1 MLKQILLTKK
11 INRCKEKLEEYL
23 TKRSELKEE
32 AEQLERAL
40 DEVSTDDEMKD
51 VEESADEL
59 SKQLDEVNAQI
70 KALEDE
76 KQKLEDELAA
86 IEEDEQ
92 PADDTANTTDSE
104 RGAQKTMPKREKIKN
119 NEEVSYQE
127 RAKQAING
135 YVRKQERSVTGFK
148 TTDGEVLIPDEIL
161 QAYKKPIDQVDLKQY
176 VKTVKV
182 NSKTGSMPVIKRA
195 EGTMNTVEE
204 LAANPELAKP
214 TFTEVKY
221 AVKTYRGYVPL
232 SQEIIDD
239 ADYDVTGLIAEAIN
253 DQTLNTTNKAIATVI
268 KGLTPKSVT
277 GVDGLK
283 DLINKDIKKVYNVK
297 SYVSASLYAALDKL
311 KDKNGRYLLQDSITA
326 ASGKTFLGKEVVV
339 LDDDVIGTSAGDMKG
354 FIGDLAAAVTY
365 FDRVQTTVR
374 WTDNEIYGQLL
385 SGVTRFDVQKVDT
398 DAGFYITYID
408 APSV

>member
-23 TKRSELKEE
+23 TKRSELAEQ
-32 AEQLERAL
+32 AEQLERAV
-40 DEVSTDDEMKD
+40 DEVATDDEMKD

-59 SKQLDEVNAQI
+59 TKQLDEVNAQI
-70 KALEDE
+70 TALEEE

-92 PADDTANTTDSE
+92 PQEENEEDE
-104 RGAQKTMPKREKIKN
+104 RGAQKTMSKRKKIKN
-119 NEEVSYQE
+119 DGEMTYQE
-127 RAKQAING
+127 RAKKAING
-135 YVRKQERSVTGFK
+135 YVHRQERAVTGFK
-148 TTDGEVLIPDEIL
+148 TTDGEVLIPEEIL

-221 AVKTYRGYVPL
+221 SVKTYRGYVPV

-354 FIGDLAAAVTY
+354 FVGDLAAAVTY

>member
-32 AEQLERAL
+32 AEQLERAV
-40 DEVSTDDEMKD
+40 DEVTTDDEMKD

-59 SKQLDEVNAQI
+59 TKQLDEVNAEI
-70 KALEDE
+70 KALEEE
-76 KQKLEDELAA
+76 KQKLEDELSA

-92 PADDTANTTDSE
+92 PQEETDEAE
-104 RGAQKTMPKREKIKN
+104 RGAQKTMSKRETIKN
-119 NEEVSYQE
+119 TEEVTYQE
-127 RAKQAING
+127 RAKKAING
-135 YVRKQERSVTGFK
+135 YVRKQERAAVTGFK
-148 TTDGEVLIPDEIL
+148 TTDGEVVIPEEIL
-161 QAYKKPIDQVDLKQY
+161 QAYKKPVDQVDLKQY
-176 VKTVKV
+176 VRTVKV
-182 NSKTGSMPVIKRA
+182 NSKNGSLPVIKRA

-221 AVKTYRGYVPL
+221 NVKTYRGYVPV
-232 SQEIIDD
+232 SQEVIDD
-239 ADYDVTGLIAEAIN
+239 ADYDVTGLVAEAIN
-253 DQTLNTTNKAIATVI
+253 DQTLNTTNKAIADVVKT
-268 KGLTPKSVT
+268 LTAKSVT

-297 SYVSASLYAALDKL
+297 LYVSASLYAALDKL

-326 ASGKTFLGKEVVV
+326 ASGKMLLGKEVVV
-339 LDDDVIGTSAGDMKG
+339 LDDDVIAAAAGEMKG
-354 FIGDLAAAVTY
+354 FVGDLSAAVTY

-385 SGVTRFDVQKVDT
+385 AGVTRFDVQKVDT
-398 DAGFYITYID
+398 DAGFYITYSD
-408 APSV
+408 APAV

>member
-23 TKRSELKEE
+23 TKRSELTEQ
-32 AEQLERAL
+32 AEQLERAV
-40 DEVSTDDEMKD
+40 DEVSTDEEMKD
-51 VEESADEL
+51 VEESANEL
-59 SKQLDEVNAQI
+59 TEQLDEVNTQV
-70 KALEDE
+70 KALEEE

-92 PADDTANTTDSE
+92 PQEETDETE
-104 RGAQKTMPKREKIKN
+104 RGAQKTMLKREKIKN
-119 NEEVSYQE
+119 NEEVTYQE
-127 RAKQAING
+127 RAKKAING
-135 YVRKQERSVTGFK
+135 YVHRQERDVTGFK
-148 TTDGEVLIPDEIL
+148 TTDGEVLIPEEIL

-176 VKTVKV
+176 VRTVKV
-182 NSKTGSMPVIKRA
+182 NSKNGSLPVIKRA

-221 AVKTYRGYVPL
+221 DVKTYRGYVPV
-232 SQEIIDD
+232 SQEVIDD
-239 ADYDVTGLIAEAIN
+239 ADYDVTGLVAEAIN
-253 DQTLNTTNKAIATVI
+253 DQTLNTTNKAIATVV
-268 KGLTPKSVT
+268 KGLTAKSVT

-297 SYVSASLYAALDKL
+297 LYVSASLYAALDKL

-326 ASGKTFLGKEVVV
+326 ASGKMLLGKEVVV
-339 LDDDVIGTSAGDMKG
+339 LDDDVIAASGEMKG
-354 FIGDLAAAVTY
+354 FVGDLAAAVTY

-385 SGVTRFDVQKVDT
+385 SGVVRFDVQKVDT
-398 DAGFYITYID
+398 DAGFYITYTD

>member
-32 AEQLERAL
+32 AEQLERAV
-40 DEVSTDDEMKD
+40 DEVTTDDEMKD
-51 VEESADEL
+51 VEESAYEL
-59 SKQLDEVNAQI
+59 TKQLDEVNAEI
-70 KALEDE
+70 KALEEE

-92 PADDTANTTDSE
+92 PQEETSEAE
-104 RGAQKTMPKREKIKN
+104 RGAQSMTKCEKIKN
-119 NEEVSYQE
+119 DEEMTYQE
-127 RAKQAING
+127 RAKKAING
-135 YVRKQERSVTGFK
+135 YVRKQERAAVTGFK
-148 TTDGEVLIPDEIL
+148 TTDGEVLIPEELL
-161 QAYKKPIDQVDLKQY
+161 QAYKKPVDQVDLKQY

-182 NSKTGSMPVIKRA
+182 NSKSGKMPVIKRA
-195 EGTMNTVEE
+195 EGVMNTVTE
-204 LAANPELAKP
+204 LAENPELAKP
-214 TFTEVKY
+214 TFTEVAY
-221 AVKTYRGYVPL
+221 DIDTYRGYVPV

-253 DQTLNTTNKAIATVI
+253 DQTLNTTNKAIATVV

-297 SYVSASLYAALDKL
+297 LYISSSLYAALDKL

-326 ASGKTFLGKEVVV
+326 ASGKVLLGKEVVV
-339 LDDDVIGTSAGDMKG
+339 LDDDVIGTNADDMVG
-354 FIGDLAAAVTY
+354 FVGDLDAAVAY
-365 FDRVQTTVR
+365 FDRAQTTLR
-374 WTDNEIYGQLL
+374 WTENQIYGQLL
-385 SGVTRFDVQKVDT
+385 SGVVRFDVQKVDT
-398 DAGFYITYID
+398 DAGFYITYTD

>member
-40 DEVSTDDEMKD
+40 DEVSTDEEMKD

-59 SKQLDEVNAQI
+59 TKQLDDINTQI

-76 KQKLEDELAA
+76 KQQLEDELAA

-92 PADDTANTTDSE
+92 PKEEANEEE
-104 RGAQKTMPKREKIKN
+104 RGAKQMPKRETIKN
-119 NEEVSYQE
+119 TEEVTYQE
-127 RAKQAING
+127 RAKKAING
-135 YVRKQERSVTGFK
+135 YVRKQERDVTGFK
-148 TTDGEVLIPDEIL
+148 TTEGEVLIPEELL
-161 QAYKKPIDQVDLKQY
+161 QAYKKPVDQVDLKQY
-176 VKTVKV
+176 VRTVKV
-182 NSKTGSMPVIKRA
+182 NSKTGSLPVIKRA
-195 EGTMNTVEE
+195 EGTMNTVTE

-221 AVKTYRGYVPL
+221 NVNTYRGYVPV

-253 DQTLNTTNKAIATVI
+253 DQTLNTTNKAIATVV
-268 KGLTPKSVT
+268 KGLTAKSVT

-297 SYVSASLYAALDKL
+297 LFVSASLYAALDKL

-326 ASGKTFLGKEVVV
+326 ASGKMLLGKEVVV
-339 LDDDVIGTSAGDMKG
+339 LDDTVIGTSAGDMKG
-354 FIGDLAAAVTY
+354 FVGDLAAAVTY

-398 DAGFYITYID
+398 DAGFYITYTD
-408 APSV
+408 AAAV

>member
-11 INRCKEKLEEYL
+11 INRCKEKLEEHL
-23 TKRSELKEE
+23 AKRSELKEE

-40 DEVSTDDEMKD
+40 DEVSTDEEMKD
-51 VEESADEL
+51 VEESAGEL
-59 SKQLDEVNAQI
+59 TKQLDEVNAEI
-70 KALEDE
+70 KALEEE

-92 PADDTANTTDSE
+92 PQEETDEAE
-104 RGAQKTMPKREKIKN
+104 RGAKQMPKREKIKN
-119 NEEVSYQE
+119 TEEVTYQE
-127 RAKQAING
+127 RAKKAING
-135 YVRKQERSVTGFK
+135 YVRKQERAVAGFK
-148 TTDGEVLIPDEIL
+148 TTDGEVLIPEELL
-161 QAYKKPIDQVDLKQY
+161 QAYKKPVDQVDLKQY
-176 VKTVKV
+176 VRTVKV
-182 NSKTGSMPVIKRA
+182 NSKNGSLPVIKRA

-221 AVKTYRGYVPL
+221 NVKTYRGYVPV

-253 DQTLNTTNKAIATVI
+253 DQTLNTTNKAIATVV

-297 SYVSASLYAALDKL
+297 LYVSASLYAALDKL

-326 ASGKTFLGKEVVV
+326 ASGKMLLGKEVVV
-339 LDDDVIGTSAGDMKG
+339 LDDDVIAAAPGEMKG
-354 FIGDLAAAVTY
+354 FVGDLAAAVTY

-385 SGVTRFDVQKVDT
+385 AGVTRFDVQKVDT
-398 DAGFYITYID
+398 DAGFYITYTD
-408 APSV
+408 APAV

>member
-11 INRCKEKLEEYL
+11 INRCKEKLEEHL
-23 TKRSELKEE
+23 AKRSELKEE

-40 DEVSTDDEMKD
+40 GEVLTDEEMKD

-59 SKQLDEVNAQI
+59 TKQLDEVNAEI
-70 KALEDE
+70 KALEEE
-76 KQKLEDELAA
+76 KQQLEDELSA

-92 PADDTANTTDSE
+92 PQEETDEAE

-119 NEEVSYQE
+119 NEEMTYQE
-127 RAKQAING
+127 RAKKAING
-135 YVRKQERSVTGFK
+135 YVHRQERNVTGFK
-148 TTDGEVLIPDEIL
+148 TTDGEVLIPEEIL

-176 VKTVKV
+176 VRTVKV
-182 NSKTGSMPVIKRA
+182 NSKNGSMPVIKRA
-195 EGTMNTVEE
+195 EGTMNTVDE

-221 AVKTYRGYVPL
+221 DVKTYRGYVPV
-232 SQEIIDD
+232 SQEVIDD
-239 ADYDVTGLIAEAIN
+239 ADYDVTGLVAEAIN
-253 DQTLNTTNKAIATVI
+253 DQTLNTTNKAIATVV
-268 KGLTPKSVT
+268 KGLTAKSVT

-297 SYVSASLYAALDKL
+297 LFVSASLYAALDKL

-326 ASGKTFLGKEVVV
+326 ASGKMLLGKEVVV
-339 LDDDVIGTSAGDMKG
+339 LDDDVIAASGEMKG
-354 FIGDLAAAVTY
+354 FVGDLAAAVTY

-398 DAGFYITYID
+398 DAGFYITYTD
-408 APSV
+408 APAV

>member
-23 TKRSELKEE
+23 AKRSELTEQI
-32 AEQLERAL
+32 EQLESAV
-40 DEVSTDDEMKD
+40 DEVTTDDEMKD
-51 VEESADEL
+51 VEESANEL
-59 SKQLDEVNAQI
+59 TEQLDEANAQV
-70 KALEDE
+70 KALEEE
-76 KQKLEDELAA
+76 KQQLEDELAA

-92 PADDTANTTDSE
+92 PQEETDEAE
-104 RGAQKTMPKREKIKN
+104 RGAKQMPKREKIKN
-119 NEEVSYQE
+119 NEEMTYQE
-127 RAKQAING
+127 RAKKAING
-135 YVRKQERSVTGFK
+135 YVHRQERNVTGFK
-148 TTDGEVLIPDEIL
+148 TTDGEVLIPEEIL

-176 VKTVKV
+176 VRTVKV
-182 NSKTGSMPVIKRA
+182 NSKNGSLPVIKRA

-221 AVKTYRGYVPL
+221 DVKTYRGYVPV
-232 SQEIIDD
+232 SQEVIDD
-239 ADYDVTGLIAEAIN
+239 ADYDVTGLVAEAIN
-253 DQTLNTTNKAIATVI
+253 DQTLNTTNKAIATVV
-268 KGLTPKSVT
+268 KDLTAKSVT

-297 SYVSASLYAALDKL
+297 LFVSASLYAALDKL

-326 ASGKTFLGKEVVV
+326 ASGKMLLGKEVVV
-339 LDDDVIGTSAGDMKG
+339 LDDDVIAASGEMKG
-354 FIGDLAAAVTY
+354 FVGDLAAAVTY

-398 DAGFYITYID
+398 DAGFYITYTD

>member
-23 TKRSELKEE
+23 TKRSELTEQ
-32 AEQLERAL
+32 AEQLERAV

-59 SKQLDEVNAQI
+59 TKQLDDINAQI
-70 KALEDE
+70 KVLEDE

-92 PADDTANTTDSE
+92 PQEETSEAE
-104 RGAQKTMPKREKIKN
+104 RGAQKTMSKREKIKN
-119 NEEVSYQE
+119 EEEMTYQE
-127 RAKQAING
+127 RAKKAING
-135 YVRKQERSVTGFK
+135 YVRKQERAVTGFK
-148 TTDGEVLIPDEIL
+148 TTDGEVLIPEEIL
-161 QAYKKPIDQVDLKQY
+161 QAYKKPVDQVDLKQY
-176 VKTVKV
+176 VRTVKV
-182 NSKTGSMPVIKRA
+182 NSKTGSLPVIKRA

-221 AVKTYRGYVPL
+221 NVNTYRGYVPV

-253 DQTLNTTNKAIATVI
+253 DQTLNTTNKAIATVV
-268 KGLTPKSVT
+268 KGLTAKEVT

-283 DLINKDIKKVYNVK
+283 DLINKEIKKVYNVK
-297 SYVSASLYAALDKL
+297 LFVSASLYAALDKL

-326 ASGKTFLGKEVVV
+326 ASGKMLLGKEVVV
-339 LDDDVIGTSAGDMKG
+339 LDDDVIAAAPGEMKG
-354 FIGDLAAAVTY
+354 FVGDLAAAVTY

-385 SGVTRFDVQKVDT
+385 AGVTRFDVQKVDT
-398 DAGFYITYID
+398 DAGFYITYTD

>member
-23 TKRSELKEE
+23 TKRSELTEQV
-32 AEQLERAL
+32 EQLERAV
-40 DEVSTDDEMKD
+40 DEVTTDNEMKD

-59 SKQLDEVNAQI
+59 TKQLDEVNAQI
-70 KALEDE
+70 TALEEE

-92 PADDTANTTDSE
+92 PKEETNEAE
-104 RGAQKTMPKREKIKN
+104 RGAQSMTKRETIKN
-119 NEEVSYQE
+119 TEEVTYQE
-127 RAKQAING
+127 RAKKAING
-135 YVRKQERSVTGFK
+135 YVRKQERDVTGFK
-148 TTDGEVLIPDEIL
+148 TTEGEVLIPEELL
-161 QAYKKPIDQVDLKQY
+161 QAYKKPVDQVDLKQY
-176 VKTVKV
+176 VRTVKV
-182 NSKTGSMPVIKRA
+182 NSKNGSLPVIKRA
-195 EGTMNTVEE
+195 EGTMNTVDE

-221 AVKTYRGYVPL
+221 SVKTYRGYVPV

-253 DQTLNTTNKAIATVI
+253 DQTLNTTNKAIATVV
-268 KGLTPKSVT
+268 KDLTAKSVT

-283 DLINKDIKKVYNVK
+283 DLINKDIKKAYNVK
-297 SYVSASLYAALDKL
+297 LFVSASLYAALDKL

-326 ASGKTFLGKEVVV
+326 ASGKMLLGKEVVV
-339 LDDDVIGTSAGDMKG
+339 LDDDVIATAGEMKG
-354 FIGDLAAAVTY
+354 FVGDLAAAVTY

-398 DAGFYITYID
+398 DAGFYITYTD
-408 APSV
+408 AAAL

>member
-40 DEVSTDDEMKD
+40 DEVSTDEEMKD

-59 SKQLDEVNAQI
+59 TKQLDDINAQI
-70 KALEDE
+70 TALEEE
-76 KQKLEDELAA
+76 KQQLEDELAA

-92 PADDTANTTDSE
+92 PQEETDEAE
-104 RGAQKTMPKREKIKN
+104 RGAQPMTKRETIKN
-119 NEEVSYQE
+119 TEELTYQE
-127 RAKQAING
+127 RAKKAING
-135 YVRKQERSVTGFK
+135 YVRKQERAAVTGFK
-148 TTDGEVLIPDEIL
+148 TTDGEVVIPEEIL
-161 QAYKKPIDQVDLKQY
+161 QAYKKPVDQVDLKQY
-176 VKTVKV
+176 VRTVKV
-182 NSKTGSMPVIKRA
+182 NSKNGSLPVIKRA

-221 AVKTYRGYVPL
+221 NVKTYRGYVPV

-253 DQTLNTTNKAIATVI
+253 DQTLNTTNKAIATVV
-268 KGLTPKSVT
+268 KGLTAKSVT

-297 SYVSASLYAALDKL
+297 LYVSSSLYAALDKL

-326 ASGKTFLGKEVVV
+326 ASGKMLLGKEVVV
-339 LDDDVIGTSAGDMKG
+339 LDDDVIAAAAGEMKG
-354 FIGDLAAAVTY
+354 FVGDLAAAVTY

-398 DAGFYITYID
+398 DAGFYITYSD
-408 APSV
+408 APAV

>member
-23 TKRSELKEE
+23 TKRSELTEQ
-32 AEQLERAL
+32 AEQLERAV

-59 SKQLDEVNAQI
+59 TKQLDDINAQI

-76 KQKLEDELAA
+76 KQQLEDELAA

-92 PADDTANTTDSE
+92 PADDTANTTESE
-104 RGAQKTMPKREKIKN
+104 RGAKQMPKRETIKN
-119 NEEVSYQE
+119 TEEVTYQE

-135 YVRKQERSVTGFK
+135 YVRKQERAVTGFK
-148 TTDGEVLIPDEIL
+148 TTDGEVLIPEEIL
-161 QAYKKPIDQVDLKQY
+161 QAYKKPIEQVDLKQY
-176 VKTVKV
+176 VRTVKV
-182 NSKTGSMPVIKRA
+182 NSKNGSMPVIKRA

-221 AVKTYRGYVPL
+221 DVKTYRGYVPV
-232 SQEIIDD
+232 SQEVIDD
-239 ADYDVTGLIAEAIN
+239 ADYDVTGLVAEAIN
-253 DQTLNTTNKAIATVI
+253 DQTLNTTNKAIATVV
-268 KGLTPKSVT
+268 KDLTAKSVT

-297 SYVSASLYAALDKL
+297 LYVSASLYAALDKL

-326 ASGKTFLGKEVVV
+326 ASGKMLLGKEVVV
-339 LDDDVIGTSAGDMKG
+339 LDDDVIAASGEMKG
-354 FIGDLAAAVTY
+354 FVGDLAAAVTY

-385 SGVTRFDVQKVDT
+385 AGVTRFDVQKVDT
-398 DAGFYITYID
+398 DAGFYITYTD

>member
-40 DEVSTDDEMKD
+40 DEVSTDEEMKD

-59 SKQLDEVNAQI
+59 TKQLDEVNAQI
-70 KALEDE
+70 TALEEE

-92 PADDTANTTDSE
+92 PQEETDEAE
-104 RGAQKTMPKREKIKN
+104 RGARKTMSKREKIKN
-119 NEEVSYQE
+119 NEEMTYQE
-127 RAKQAING
+127 RAKKAING
-135 YVRKQERSVTGFK
+135 YVHRQERAVTGFK
-148 TTDGEVLIPDEIL
+148 TTDGEVLIPEELL

-176 VKTVKV
+176 VRTVKV
-182 NSKTGSMPVIKRA
+182 NSKNGSLPVIKRA

-221 AVKTYRGYVPL
+221 NVKTYRGYVPV

-253 DQTLNTTNKAIATVI
+253 DQTLNTTNKAIATVV
-268 KGLTPKSVT
+268 KGLTAKKVT

-283 DLINKDIKKVYNVK
+283 DLINKEIKKAYNVK
-297 SYVSASLYAALDKL
+297 LFVSASLYAALDKL

-326 ASGKTFLGKEVVV
+326 ASGKTLLGKEVVV
-339 LDDDVIGTSAGDMKG
+339 LDDDVIAAAPGEMKG
-354 FIGDLAAAVTY
+354 FVGDLAAAVTY

-398 DAGFYITYID
+398 DAGFYITYTD
-408 APSV
+408 APTV

>member
-23 TKRSELKEE
+23 TKRSELTEQ
-32 AEQLERAL
+32 AEQLERAV
-40 DEVSTDDEMKD
+40 DEVSTDEEMKD

-59 SKQLDEVNAQI
+59 TKQLDEVNAQI

-92 PADDTANTTDSE
+92 PADDTANTTDSK
-104 RGAQKTMPKREKIKN
+104 RGAKQMPKREKIKN
-119 NEEVSYQE
+119 EEEMTYQE
-127 RAKQAING
+127 RAKKAING

-148 TTDGEVLIPDEIL
+148 TTDGEVLIPEEIL

-221 AVKTYRGYVPL
+221 SVKTYRGYVPV

-253 DQTLNTTNKAIATVI
+253 DQTLNTTNKAIATVV
-268 KGLTPKSVT
+268 KELPPKLVT

-283 DLINKDIKKVYNVK
+283 DLINKDIKKAYNVK
-297 SYVSASLYAALDKL
+297 LFVSASLYAALDKL

-326 ASGKTFLGKEVVV
+326 ASGKTLLGKEVVV
-339 LDDDVIGTSAGDMKG
+339 LDDVVIGTSDGDMKG
-354 FIGDLAAAVTY
+354 FVGDLAAAVAY

-398 DAGFYITYID
+398 DAGFYITYTD
-408 APSV
+408 APAV

>member
-11 INRCKEKLEEYL
+11 INRCKEKLEEHL
-23 TKRSELKEE
+23 AKRSELKEE

-40 DEVSTDDEMKD
+40 DEVSTDEEMKD

-59 SKQLDEVNAQI
+59 TKQLDEVNTEI
-70 KALEDE
+70 KALEEE

-92 PADDTANTTDSE
+92 PQEESEEAE
-104 RGAQKTMPKREKIKN
+104 RGAQKTMSKRETIKN
-119 NEEVSYQE
+119 TEELTYQE
-127 RAKQAING
+127 RAKKAING
-135 YVRKQERSVTGFK
+135 YVRKQERAVTGFK
-148 TTDGEVLIPDEIL
+148 TTDGEVVIPEEIL
-161 QAYKKPIDQVDLKQY
+161 QAYKKPVDQVDLKQY
-176 VKTVKV
+176 VRTVKV
-182 NSKTGSMPVIKRA
+182 NSKNGSLPVIKRA
-195 EGTMNTVEE
+195 EGTMNTVDE

-214 TFTEVKY
+214 KFTEVKY
-221 AVKTYRGYVPL
+221 NVKTYRGYVPV

-239 ADYDVTGLIAEAIN
+239 ADYDVTGLVAEAIN
-253 DQTLNTTNKAIATVI
+253 DQTLNTTNKAIADVVKT
-268 KGLTPKSVT
+268 LTPKPVT

-297 SYVSASLYAALDKL
+297 LYVSASLYAALDKL

-326 ASGKTFLGKEVVV
+326 ASGKMLLGKEVVV
-339 LDDDVIGTSAGDMKG
+339 LDDDVIAAAAGEMKG
-354 FIGDLAAAVTY
+354 FVGDLAAAVTY

-398 DAGFYITYID
+398 DAGFYITYTD

>member
-23 TKRSELKEE
+23 AKRSELKEE
-32 AEQLERAL
+32 AEQLERAV
-40 DEVSTDDEMKD
+40 DEVATDDEMKD

-59 SKQLDEVNAQI
+59 TKQLDDINAQI
-70 KALEDE
+70 KALENE
-76 KQKLEDELAA
+76 KQQLEDELAA

-92 PADDTANTTDSE
+92 PQEESEEAE
-104 RGAQKTMPKREKIKN
+104 RGAQKTMSKRETIKN
-119 NEEVSYQE
+119 TEEVTYQE
-127 RAKQAING
+127 RAKKAING
-135 YVRKQERSVTGFK
+135 YVRKQERAVTGFK
-148 TTDGEVLIPDEIL
+148 TTDGEVVIPEEIL
-161 QAYKKPIDQVDLKQY
+161 QAYKKPVDQVDLKQY
-176 VKTVKV
+176 VRTVKV
-182 NSKTGSMPVIKRA
+182 NSKNGSLPVIKRS
-195 EGTMNTVEE
+195 EGKMNAVDE

-221 AVKTYRGYVPL
+221 NVKTYRGYVPV

-253 DQTLNTTNKAIATVI
+253 DQTLNTTNAAIATVV

-297 SYVSASLYAALDKL
+297 LFVSASLYAALDKL

-326 ASGKTFLGKEVVV
+326 ASGKMLLGKEVVV
-339 LDDDVIGTSAGDMKG
+339 LDDVVIGTSANDMVG
-354 FIGDLAAAVTY
+354 FVGDLAAAVTY

-398 DAGFYITYID
+398 DAGFYITYTD
-408 APSV
+408 APAV

>member
-1 MLKQILLTKK
+1 MLKQILLMKK

-23 TKRSELKEE
+23 TKRSELTEQ
-32 AEQLERAL
+32 AEQLERAV

-59 SKQLDEVNAQI
+59 TKKLDEVNAQI
-70 KALEDE
+70 TALEDE

-92 PADDTANTTDSE
+92 PQEESEEAE
-104 RGAQKTMPKREKIKN
+104 RGVQKNMSKREKIKN
-119 NEEVSYQE
+119 NEEEVSYQE
-127 RAKQAING
+127 RAKKAING
-135 YVRKQERSVTGFK
+135 YVRKQERAVTGFK
-148 TTDGEVLIPDEIL
+148 TTDGEVLIPEEIL

-176 VKTVKV
+176 VRTVKV
-182 NSKTGSMPVIKRA
+182 NSKNGSMPVIKRA

-221 AVKTYRGYVPL
+221 DVKTYRGYVPV
-232 SQEIIDD
+232 SQEVIDD
-239 ADYDVTGLIAEAIN
+239 ADYDVTGLVAEAIN
-253 DQTLNTTNKAIATVI
+253 DQTLNTTNKAIATVV
-268 KGLTPKSVT
+268 KGLTTKDVT

-297 SYVSASLYAALDKL
+297 LYVSASLYAALDKL

-326 ASGKTFLGKEVVV
+326 ASGKMLLGKEVVV
-339 LDDDVIGTSAGDMKG
+339 LDDDVIAASGEMKG
-354 FIGDLAAAVTY
+354 FVGDLAAAVTY

-385 SGVTRFDVQKVDT
+385 AGVTRFDVQKVDT
-398 DAGFYITYID
+398 DAGFYITYTD
-408 APSV
+408 APAV

>member
-11 INRCKEKLEEYL
+11 INRCKEKLEEHL
-23 TKRSELKEE
+23 TKRSELTEQ

-40 DEVSTDDEMKD
+40 DEVSTDEEMKD

-59 SKQLDEVNAQI
+59 TKQLDEVNAEI
-70 KALEDE
+70 KTLEEE

-92 PADDTANTTDSE
+92 PQEETDEAE
-104 RGAQKTMPKREKIKN
+104 RGVQKAMSKREKIKN
-119 NEEVSYQE
+119 TEEMTYQE
-127 RAKQAING
+127 RAKKAING
-135 YVRKQERSVTGFK
+135 YVRKQERAVTGFT
-148 TTDGEVLIPDEIL
+148 TTDGEVLIPEEIL

-176 VKTVKV
+176 VRTVKV
-182 NSKTGSMPVIKRA
+182 NSKNGSLPVIKRA
-195 EGTMNTVEE
+195 EGTMNTVGE

-221 AVKTYRGYVPL
+221 DVKTYRGYVPV

-253 DQTLNTTNKAIATVI
+253 DQTLNTTNKAIATVV
-268 KGLTPKSVT
+268 KTLTPKAVT

-283 DLINKDIKKVYNVK
+283 DLINKEIKKAYNVK
-297 SYVSASLYAALDKL
+297 LFVSASLYAALDKL

-326 ASGKTFLGKEVVV
+326 ASGKMLLGKEVVV
-339 LDDDVIGTSAGDMKG
+339 LDDDVIAAAPGEMKG
-354 FIGDLAAAVTY
+354 FVGDLAAAVTY

-385 SGVTRFDVQKVDT
+385 AGVTRFDVQKVDT
-398 DAGFYITYID
+398 DAGFYITYTD

>member
-23 TKRSELKEE
+23 TKRSELTEQ
-32 AEQLERAL
+32 AEQLERAV
-40 DEVSTDDEMKD
+40 DEVATDDEMKD

-59 SKQLDEVNAQI
+59 TKQLDEVNAQI
-70 KALEDE
+70 TALEEE

-92 PADDTANTTDSE
+92 PQEENEADE
-104 RGAQKTMPKREKIKN
+104 RGAQKTMSKREKIKN
-119 NEEVSYQE
+119 DEEMTYQE
-127 RAKQAING
+127 RAKKAING
-135 YVRKQERSVTGFK
+135 YVHRQERAVTGFK
-148 TTDGEVLIPDEIL
+148 TTDGEVLIPEEIL

-182 NSKTGSMPVIKRA
+182 NSKSGKMPIIKRS
-195 EGTMNTVEE
+195 EGVMNTVAE
-204 LAANPELAKP
+204 LAENPELAKP
-214 TFTEVKY
+214 TFEDVAY
-221 AVKTYRGYVPL
+221 DIDTYRGYIPV
-232 SQEIIDD
+232 SQEVIDD
-239 ADYDVTGLIAEAIN
+239 ADYDVTGLVAEAIN
-253 DQTLNTTNKAIATVI
+253 DQTLNTTNKAIAKVV

-297 SYVSASLYAALDKL
+297 LYISSSLYAALDKL

-326 ASGKTFLGKEVVV
+326 ASGKVLLGKEVVV
-339 LDDDVIGTSAGDMKG
+339 LDDDVIGTNADDMVG
-354 FIGDLAAAVTY
+354 FVGDLDAAVAY
-365 FDRVQTTVR
+365 FDRAQTTLR
-374 WTDNEIYGQLL
+374 WTENQIYGQLL
-385 SGVTRFDVQKVDT
+385 SGVVRFDVQKVDT
-398 DAGFYITYID
+398 DAGFYITYTD

>member
-11 INRCKEKLEEYL
+11 INRCKEKLEEHL
-23 TKRSELKEE
+23 AKRSELKEQ
-32 AEQLERAL
+32 AEQLERAV
-40 DEVSTDDEMKD
+40 DEVTTDEEMKD

-59 SKQLDEVNAQI
+59 TKQLDEVNAQI

-76 KQKLEDELAA
+76 KQQLEDELAA

-92 PADDTANTTDSE
+92 PKEENEEDE
-104 RGAQKTMPKREKIKN
+104 RGAKQMPKREKIKN
-119 NEEVSYQE
+119 TEEVTYQE
-127 RAKQAING
+127 RAKKAING
-135 YVRKQERSVTGFK
+135 YVHRQERDVTGFK
-148 TTDGEVLIPDEIL
+148 TTDGEVLIPEELL
-161 QAYKKPIDQVDLKQY
+161 QAYKKPVDQVDLKQY
-176 VKTVKV
+176 VRTVKV
-182 NSKTGSMPVIKRA
+182 NSKNGSLPVIKRA

-221 AVKTYRGYVPL
+221 DVKTYRGYVPV
-232 SQEIIDD
+232 SQEVIDD
-239 ADYDVTGLIAEAIN
+239 ADYDVTGLVAEAIN
-253 DQTLNTTNKAIATVI
+253 DQTLNTTNKAIATVV
-268 KGLTPKSVT
+268 KGLTAKSVT

-297 SYVSASLYAALDKL
+297 LYVSASLYAALDKL

-326 ASGKTFLGKEVVV
+326 ASGKMLLGKEVVV
-339 LDDDVIGTSAGDMKG
+339 LDDDVIAASGEMKG
-354 FIGDLAAAVTY
+354 FVGDLAAAVTY

-385 SGVTRFDVQKVDT
+385 SGVVRFDVQKVDT
-398 DAGFYITYID
+398 DAGFYITYTD

>member
-11 INRCKEKLEEYL
+11 INRCKEKLEEHL
-23 TKRSELKEE
+23 AKRSELKEE

-40 DEVSTDDEMKD
+40 DEVSTDEEMKD

-59 SKQLDEVNAQI
+59 TKQLDEVNAEI

-92 PADDTANTTDSE
+92 PQEENQEDE
-104 RGAQKTMPKREKIKN
+104 RGAQKTMSKRETIKN
-119 NEEVSYQE
+119 TEELTYQE
-127 RAKQAING
+127 RAKKAING
-135 YVRKQERSVTGFK
+135 YVRKQERAAVTGFK
-148 TTDGEVLIPDEIL
+148 TTDGEVLIPEELL
-161 QAYKKPIDQVDLKQY
+161 QAYKKPVDQVDLKQY
-176 VKTVKV
+176 VRTVKV
-182 NSKTGSMPVIKRA
+182 NSKTGSLPVIKRA

-221 AVKTYRGYVPL
+221 NVKTYRGYVPV

-253 DQTLNTTNKAIATVI
+253 DQTLNTTNKAIATVV
-268 KGLTPKSVT
+268 KGLTAKSVT

-297 SYVSASLYAALDKL
+297 LYVSASLYAALDKL

-326 ASGKTFLGKEVVV
+326 ASGKMLLGKEVVV
-339 LDDDVIGTSAGDMKG
+339 LDDDVIAESAGEMKG
-354 FIGDLAAAVTY
+354 FVGDLAAAVTY

-398 DAGFYITYID
+398 DAGFYITYTD

>member
-11 INRCKEKLEEYL
+11 INRCKEKLEEHL
-23 TKRSELKEE
+23 AKRSELKEE

-59 SKQLDEVNAQI
+59 TKQLDEVNAEI

-76 KQKLEDELAA
+76 KQQLEDELAA

-92 PADDTANTTDSE
+92 PQEETDEAE
-104 RGAQKTMPKREKIKN
+104 RGAQPMTKRETIKN
-119 NEEVSYQE
+119 TEELTYQE
-127 RAKQAING
+127 RAKKAING
-135 YVRKQERSVTGFK
+135 YVRKQERAAVTGFK
-148 TTDGEVLIPDEIL
+148 TTDGEVLIPEELL

-176 VKTVKV
+176 VRTVKV
-182 NSKTGSMPVIKRA
+182 NSKNGSMPVIKRA
-195 EGTMNTVEE
+195 EGTMNTVDE

-221 AVKTYRGYVPL
+221 DVKTYRGYVPV
-232 SQEIIDD
+232 SQEVIDD
-239 ADYDVTGLIAEAIN
+239 ADYDVTGLVAEAIN
-253 DQTLNTTNKAIATVI
+253 DQTLNTTNKAIATVV
-268 KGLTPKSVT
+268 KGLTAKSVT

-297 SYVSASLYAALDKL
+297 LFVSASLYAALDKL

-326 ASGKTFLGKEVVV
+326 ASGKMLLGKEVVV
-339 LDDDVIGTSAGDMKG
+339 LDDDVIAASGEMKG
-354 FIGDLAAAVTY
+354 FVGDLAAAVTY

-398 DAGFYITYID
+398 DAGFYITYTD
-408 APSV
+408 APAV

>member
-40 DEVSTDDEMKD
+40 DEVSTDEEMKD

-59 SKQLDEVNAQI
+59 TKQLDEVNAQI

-76 KQKLEDELAA
+76 KQQLEDELAT

-92 PADDTANTTDSE
+92 PKEEANEEE
-104 RGAQKTMPKREKIKN
+104 RGAQQMPKRETIKN
-119 NEEVSYQE
+119 TEEVTYQE
-127 RAKQAING
+127 RAKAAING
-135 YVRKQERSVTGFK
+135 YVRKQERAVTGFK
-148 TTDGEVLIPDEIL
+148 TTDGEVLIPEELL
-161 QAYKKPIDQVDLKQY
+161 QAYKKPVDQVDLKQY
-176 VKTVKV
+176 VRTVKV
-182 NSKTGSMPVIKRA
+182 NSKTGSLPVIKRA
-195 EGTMNTVEE
+195 EGTMNTVAE

-221 AVKTYRGYVPL
+221 NVNTYRGYVPV

-253 DQTLNTTNKAIATVI
+253 DQTLNTTNKAIATVV
-268 KGLTPKSVT
+268 KGLTAKEVT

-283 DLINKDIKKVYNVK
+283 DLINKEIKKVYNVK
-297 SYVSASLYAALDKL
+297 LFVSASLYAALDKL

-326 ASGKTFLGKEVVV
+326 ASGKMLLGKEVVV
-339 LDDDVIGTSAGDMKG
+339 LDDDVIAAAAGEMKG
-354 FIGDLAAAVTY
+354 FVGDLAAAVTY

-398 DAGFYITYID
+398 DAGFYITYTD